1 MKSVCRKLLALLLV
15 LAMCSSLAA
24 SAWAAEES
32 QQEDVTVQE
41 SGEALDPEPEETA
54 EEPEDDVE
62 EPEDDVEEPE
72 ETAEEPDVDVEEP
85 EEAEEPEQSAQ
96 RAMDDEDNSAQEES
110 RPESGESDRGGGL
123 LGLLTLADSS
133 LPDVEQDMNLIG
145 RMEAFVRLG
154 KNKNISLIRQ
164 PAAEA
169 YFVSQDEKVATVQK
183 TGEKLVIRGVSVGRT
198 VVEMRRTADDTLLDK
213 LTVYAFRPTTASRAS
228 GTNTRSNPANLITTN
243 SAAPTRTYK
252 LICQQKH
259 SPGNRPYKKYLSK
272 HGCTVCATSAVC
284 QAMGATDMTVD
295 WLTGGGLEEIAVRS
309 GFQLEDETLGYYGMQ
324 KMLEYGGISS
334 KIYNWKDKST
344 ANMEAAKE
352 ELVRSLSDGRPV
364 LLFLDQ
370 KSKWNGIGPL
380 CSALHCVVLVGMDSS
395 GNVQIINS
403 SYPQGVSRFKYGGSE
418 HTVKLTPGELL
429 DHFVRHS
436 SMKRTKEDDFY
447 FAKAGGLH
455 TMLEVT
461 CDEASVPRRSSINSL
476 NAALSQTSFTYTGEA
491 FTPTVTLGN
500 LTEDQQFRVLYSNNV
515 SAGTATV
522 SIAGLGDYCGL
533 RKLKFT
539 IKRAS
544 GEITAADKQLDFS
557 EEEQTLNLG
566 ATAKGNA
573 PITYTSDNEAVT
585 VNSSGV
591 VTVCPGFAGTVK
603 LTLKS
608 AKTANYTAASKTV
621 TLTVKPG
628 EENTLRNGKISASGK
643 SVTTKSKK
651 QKVKLKASALGGG
664 KLSFTSNNKKV
675 KVDGSGV
682 LTVPGSYV
690 GVVKVTIRS
699 AATPVYK
706 AAKKTVQVRVLPAKP
721 VLSSLKVSSGGKVQ
735 VKWKKSS
742 GAGGYQIQ
750 YWSPKDS
757 SGKVRTVAAGKSR
770 SSVVLKKLKAGAKYQ
785 VRVCS
790 IRKVSGVTLASAW
803 SGKKSVKA
811 KS

>member
-24 SAWAAEES
+24 SAWAAEERP
-32 QQEDVTVQE
+32 QEDVTVQE
-41 SGEALDPEPEETA
+41 SGEALDPEPEDPEPEEA
-54 EEPEDDVE
+54 PQEAAQAAEEPQESEEPEDDAG
-62 EPEDDVEEPE
+62 EPEDDGG
-72 ETAEEPDVDVEEP
+72 
-85 EEAEEPEQSAQ
+85 EPEQPAR
-96 RAMDDEDNSAQEES
+96 RAADEEES
-110 RPESGESDRGGGL
+110 AGSAAEETQPESGESDKGGL
-123 LGLLTLADSS
+123 LSLLPLADT
-133 LPDVEQDMNLIG
+133 LPDVEQDKNLIERG
-145 RMEAFVRLG
+145 EAYVRLG
-154 KNKNISLIRQ
+154 KNKSISLIRQ

-169 YFVSQDEKVATVQK
+169 YFVSQNEKVATVQK
-183 TGEKLVIRGVSVGRT
+183 TGEKLVIRGAGVGRT
-198 VVEMRRTADDTLLDK
+198 VVEMRRAADKTLLDK
-213 LTVYAFRPTTASRAS
+213 LTVYAFRPTTTTRAS
-228 GTNTRSNPANLITTN
+228 GTNTRANPAKLTTAN
-243 SAAPTRTYK
+243 SAAPTRTYQ

-259 SPGNRPYKKYLSK
+259 SPGNQPYKKYLSK
-272 HGCTVCATSAVC
+272 HGCTICASSAVC
-284 QAMGATDMTVD
+284 QAMGATEMTVD

-309 GFQLEDETLGYYGMQ
+309 GFQLEDETLGFYGLQ
-324 KMLEYGGISS
+324 KVLEYGGISS

-395 GNVQIINS
+395 GYVEIINS
-403 SYPQGVSRFKYGGSE
+403 SYPHGVSRFKYGGSE

-429 DHFVRHS
+429 DNFVRHS
-436 SMKRTKEDDFY
+436 KMKRQKEDDFY
-447 FAKAGGLH
+447 FAKSGGLH

-461 CDEASVPRRSSINSL
+461 CDKASVPRRSSINSL
-476 NAALSQTSFTYTGEA
+476 NVALSQTSFTYTGEA

-500 LTEDQQFRVLYSNNV
+500 LTENQQFRVLYANNV

-522 SIAGLGDYCGL
+522 SIAGLGNYCGL

-544 GEITAADKQLDFS
+544 GVITAEDKQLEFS

-566 ATAKGNA
+566 ATARGNA

-591 VTVCPGFAGTVK
+591 VTVCAGFAGTVR
-603 LTLKS
+603 LTLRS
-608 AKTANYTAASKTV
+608 AQTANYTAASKTV
-621 TLTVKPG
+621 TLTVNPG
-628 EENTLRNGKISASGK
+628 EEITLRKGKISASGK
-643 SVTTKSKK
+643 SVVTKSKK

-664 KLSFTSNNKKV
+664 KLSFTCNDKKV
-675 KVDGSGV
+675 KADASGV

-699 AATPVYK
+699 EATPVYK
-706 AAKKTVQVRVLPAKP
+706 AAKKTVQVRVLPARP
-721 VLSSLKVSSGGKVQ
+721 ALSSLKASRGGKVR

-757 SGKVRTVAAGKSR
+757 NGKVRTVTVGKDSA
-770 SSVVLKKLKAGAKYQ
+770 SVVLRKLKTGVKYQ
-785 VRVCS
+785 VRVRS
-790 IRKVSGVTLASAW
+790 VRKASGVTLASAW
-803 SGKKSVKA
+803 SAKKSVKT